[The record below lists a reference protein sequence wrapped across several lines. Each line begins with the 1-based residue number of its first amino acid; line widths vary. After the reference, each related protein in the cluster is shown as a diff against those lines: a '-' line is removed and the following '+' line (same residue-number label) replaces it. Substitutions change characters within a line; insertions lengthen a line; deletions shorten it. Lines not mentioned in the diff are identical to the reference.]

1 MKPEEKNLLL
11 AIACGDLGDGGIKAH
26 DRARLL
32 VAAALE
38 DLGYVTIQEAK
49 GLYGL
54 TVAKCEVTSA
64 GAQWLLASEFRYL
77 LPKDFVEARAVA
89 ERNVPVGTLADTAV
103 AITGIVATGKGLE

>member
-26 DRARLL
+26 DTARLL
-32 VAAALE
+32 TAAALE
-38 DLGYVTIQEAK
+38 DLGYVTIREAK

-54 TVAKCEVTSA
+54 KVAKCEVTSA
-64 GAQWLLASEFRYL
+64 GAQWLLDSEFKHL
-77 LPKDFVEARAVA
+77 LPKDFPEARAVA
-89 ERNVPVGTLADTAV
+89 ERNVPAA